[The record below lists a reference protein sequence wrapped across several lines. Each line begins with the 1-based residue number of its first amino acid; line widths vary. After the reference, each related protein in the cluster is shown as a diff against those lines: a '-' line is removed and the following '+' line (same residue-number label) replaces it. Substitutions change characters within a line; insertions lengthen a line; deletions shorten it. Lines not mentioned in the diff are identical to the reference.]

1 MVTWFQKKRF
11 LADYLE
17 GLVDIHNHILP
28 GIDDGAKTIEE
39 SLELIRAYEELGI
52 RHFIATPHILPALY
66 PNTSE
71 SIHNAHEKL
80 MEALL
85 EQRLTGVSI
94 VPAAEHMIDDTFE
107 DLLNQDGVLPLKG
120 GYLLVEMSYLQPSL
134 NFDEAII
141 QITKK
146 GLTPVLA
153 HPERYMYLHQTPGK
167 YQEYR
172 QKGILFQLNMLSLG
186 PYYGKDVQKMAHQ
199 LLEDGMIDFIGTDT
213 HSMKH
218 LDAIREMQI
227 KEKEADRLLP
237 VIQNTITTFY

>member
-1 MVTWFQKKRF
+1 MVTWFQKKRY
-11 LADYLE
+11 LADYLD
-17 GLVDIHNHILP
+17 GFVDIHNHILP
-28 GIDDGAKTIEE
+28 GIDDGAKTVEE
-39 SLELIRAYEELGI
+39 SLGLIKAYEELGI

-66 PNTSE
+66 PNTAE
-71 SIHNAHEKL
+71 TIHNAHEKL
-80 MEALL
+80 MGELL
-85 EQRLTGVSI
+85 ERRLTDVSV
-94 VPAAEHMIDDTFE
+94 VPSAEHMIDDTFE
-107 DLLNQDGVLPLKG
+107 DLLSQDGVLPLKG
-120 GYLLVEMSYLQPSL
+120 GYLLVEMSYLQPAL

-153 HPERYMYLHQTPGK
+153 HPERYMYLHQTPEK
-167 YQEYR
+167 YMEYK

-186 PYYGKDVQKMAHQ
+186 PYYGKDVQKKAHQ
-199 LLEDGMIDFIGTDT
+199 LLEAGMIDFIGTDT
-213 HSMKH
+213 HSIKH

>member
-28 GIDDGAKTIEE
+28 GIDDGAKNIEE
-39 SLELIRAYEELGI
+39 SLGLIKAYEEFGI

-80 MEALL
+80 MGALL
-85 EQRLTGVSI
+85 EQRLTDVSI
-94 VPAAEHMIDDTFE
+94 VPAAEHMIDDEFE
-107 DLLNQDGVLPLKG
+107 DLLTQDGTLALKG
-120 GYLLVEMSYLQPSL
+120 GYLLVEMSYLQPAL

-167 YQEYR
+167 YAEYK
-172 QKGILFQLNMLSLG
+172 QKGILFQINMLSLG
-186 PYYGKDVQKMAHQ
+186 PYYGKDVQKKAHQ
-199 LLEDGMIDFIGTDT
+199 LLEAGMIDFIGTDT
-213 HSMKH
+213 HSLKH
-218 LDAIREMQI
+218 LDAIKELQI